1 MERFIEIQKQKYNQA
16 LSEIKNGKKET
27 HWMWYI
33 FPQIKGLG
41 QTSTSIEYA
50 INDLDEA
57 KEYLD
62 NDYLRNN
69 LENICSELLKLNT
82 SNPVNIFGTV
92 DSLKLRSSMTLFYLA
107 SNEEIYK
114 KVLDKYYHSELDQLT
129 IDILNEKKGLFI

>member
-41 QTSTSIEYA
+41 QTATSIEYA

-69 LENICSELLKLNT
+69 LENICSELLKLDT
-82 SNPVNIFGTV
+82 SNPINIFGTV

-114 KVLDKYYHSELDQLT
+114 KVLDKYYHGELDQLT
-129 IDILNEKKGLFI
+129 IDILNEKKRLFI

>member
-1 MERFIEIQKQKYNQA
+1 MERFIKIQKQKYNQA

-69 LENICSELLKLNT
+69 LENICSELLKLDT

-107 SNEEIYK
+107 SNEELYK
-114 KVLDKYYHSELDQLT
+114 KVLDKYYHGELDQLT

>member
-69 LENICSELLKLNT
+69 LENICSELLKLDT

-114 KVLDKYYHSELDQLT
+114 KVLDKYYHGELDQLT